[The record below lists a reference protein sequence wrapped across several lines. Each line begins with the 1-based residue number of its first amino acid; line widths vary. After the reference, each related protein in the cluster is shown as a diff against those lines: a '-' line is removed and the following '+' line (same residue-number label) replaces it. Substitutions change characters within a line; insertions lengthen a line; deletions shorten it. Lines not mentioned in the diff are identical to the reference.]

1 MLDAYITS
9 MNTQITTSRW
19 INDISENLLNVY
31 TPGYQEKKFKFH
43 TFLDGSMGESYVNVR
58 EQGKAIPSN
67 SDENIYLEGQGYF
80 VLRNGDG
87 RIAYTRFGDFKFDG
101 DGVYRSSDGQEV
113 QGYLLNEKG
122 EIMHGAKA
130 VDINDFEGK
139 EFKGTAES
147 IPTTNIKLW
156 IDPVNG
162 LYLGKYEEFEFKDDG
177 ILYGKY
183 DKGKVSVPL
192 YKVAITN
199 FNNPH
204 ELFEISKGQFIETE
218 NSGKAV
224 IGAAQVRGKVL
235 EQSNVD
241 FDAATMWYQQAQFQL
256 SVADMISKQYR
267 NLLEQ
272 VMGLM
277 GQ

>member
-9 MNTQITTSRW
+9 MNAQITTARW

-31 TPGYQEKKFKFH
+31 TPGYQEKKFRFS
-43 TFLDGSMGESYVNVR
+43 TFLDGAVGESYVNVR
-58 EQGKAIPSN
+58 EQGKAIPGN
-67 SDENIYLEGQGYF
+67 ADDNIYLEGQGYF
-80 VLRNGDG
+80 VLRNDEG
-87 RIAYTRFGDFKFDG
+87 RIVYTRFGDFKFDG

-122 EIMHGAKA
+122 EIMNGAKA
-130 VDINDFEGK
+130 VDLENFEGK
-139 EFKGTAES
+139 KFKDGADS

-162 LYLGKYEEFEFKDDG
+162 YYLGKYEEFEFKDDG
-177 ILYGKY
+177 ILYGKS
-183 DKGKVSVPL
+183 DGGKINVPL

-199 FNNPH
+199 FHNPGK
-204 ELFEISKGQFIETE
+204 LFEVKQGQFIETE
-218 NSGKAV
+218 ESGQAV
-224 IGAAQVRGKVL
+224 IGKAEVRGKVL

-241 FDAATMWYQQAQFQL
+241 FDAATVWYQQAQFQL
-256 SVADMISKQYR
+256 SVADLIAKQYR
-267 NLLEQ
+267 TLLEQ
-272 VMGLM
+272 VMQLM

>member
-9 MNTQITTSRW
+9 MNTQITTARW

-31 TPGYQEKKFKFH
+31 TPGYQEKKFQFK
-43 TFLDGSMGESYVNVR
+43 TFLDGSIGESYVNVR
-58 EQGKAIPSN
+58 EQGKAIPGN
-67 SDENIYLEGQGYF
+67 ADENIYLEGKGYF
-80 VLRNGDG
+80 VLRNADG
-87 RIAYTRFGDFKFDG
+87 RIAYTRLGDFKFDG
-101 DGVYRSSDGQEV
+101 DGVYRNSDGQEV

-122 EIMHGAKA
+122 EIMNGAKA
-130 VDINDFEGK
+130 VDVKDFEGT
-139 EFKGTAES
+139 EFKGGADS
-147 IPTTNIKLW
+147 VPTTNIKLW

-162 LYLGKYEEFEFKDDG
+162 LYLGKYEEFEFKEDG

-183 DKGKVSVPL
+183 DSGKISVPL

-199 FNNPH
+199 FNNPNK
-204 ELFEISKGQFIETE
+204 LFEISRGQFIETE
-218 NSGKAV
+218 ESGKAV
-224 IGAAQVRGKVL
+224 IGSAEVRGKVL